1 MKDKNKERHEQLLAQ
16 ARQHW
21 KECTNDFAERDNRE
35 RGRQDALFAAGEQ
48 WEEKDKQQ
56 REQQGRPCLVFNR
69 MQGFLHMVENE
80 QRRNRTSIVISPVD
94 SDLDPETARID
105 QGLIRYI
112 QYNSRAEMAIQAA
125 FVEACRT
132 GLGCL
137 KLTGEYADGKSF
149 DQDLVIEQ
157 IPDAINRV
165 WWDPFAKLPDRSD
178 MRYCFESVTI
188 PRAAYK
194 ALYPKS
200 ELSNDTF
207 FTDLYGNQEDDWLLE
222 DAVRVATY
230 RYIEDVERTIVQLE
244 DGRVEYA
251 EDAQGARVV
260 AERIIT
266 EKHVRI
272 ATLNGHEVLDE
283 TEWKGSIIPV
293 FPVMG
298 EETYVDGRRVRFSL
312 THFAKEP
319 QMLYNFYRSNEAEA
333 VGLAPKAPW
342 VAAEGQ
348 IEGYEQIWQTAN
360 RLPHSTL
367 PYKPQTVAGVAVPPP
382 QRNTAEPPIQA
393 LSIGAAQASDDMK
406 AAVSIYDPSLGERSN
421 ETSGTAIAQRQQ
433 QAGLAN
439 LHFADNL
446 GMAMQACGRAIV
458 EVKPFYYDTD
468 RLVRIIGEDEK
479 QEVVRI
485 NAPFVD
491 AKGKQRQ
498 YDLTSAKYDVR
509 VSSGPS
515 FTTARQEAWAA
526 MTEWVRAYPRL
537 MEIVGDI
544 FFRASDM
551 PYADEIAER
560 VKKSI
565 DPNLTADKDEG
576 EAAIPPQVQ
585 AQMQALQQ
593 LVEQLTGALNQASD
607 EAAIKKAELDSRER
621 IANLDAMVKVAIEEA
636 RLGSAEAIEELRQ
649 SLTVMKQQLEA
660 VRAEREREMQQQ
672 QQQFQPE
679 GPGTDTGVGYPE
691 AA

>member
-1 MKDKNKERHEQLLAQ
+1 MSDKNERHAKLLKQ
-16 ARQHW
+16 AREHW
-21 KECTNDFAERDNRE
+21 KECTNDIAERDNRI
-35 RGRQDALFAAGEQ
+35 RGREDAAFAAGEQ
-48 WEEKDKQQ
+48 WDEADKRQ

-69 MQGFLHMVENE
+69 MLGFLHMVENE
-80 QRRNRTSIVISPVD
+80 QRRNRTSILISPVD
-94 SDLDPETARID
+94 SDLDPDTARID

-112 QYNSRAEMAIQAA
+112 QYNSRAEMAVQAA
-125 FVEACRT
+125 FMETCRT
-132 GLGCL
+132 GLGCW
-137 KLTGEYADGKSF
+137 KLTGQYAGGKTF

-178 MRYCFESVTI
+178 SRYVFESVTL
-188 PRAAYK
+188 PRAVHK
-194 ALYPKS
+194 ALYPNA
-200 ELSNDTF
+200 ELSNDAF

-230 RYIEDVERTIVQLE
+230 YYVEEVERKIVQLS
-244 DGRVEYA
+244 DGSVEYF
-251 EDAQGARVV
+251 EDVKEGARVV
-260 AERIIT
+260 AERTIT
-266 EKHVRI
+266 EKQVRI

-298 EETYVDGRRVRFSL
+298 EETFVDGRRVRFSL
-312 THFAKEP
+312 THFAKNP
-319 QMLYNFYRSNEAEA
+319 QMLFNFYRSNEAEA
-333 VGLAPKAPW
+333 VGLAPKSPW

-348 IEGYEQIWQTAN
+348 IEGYEQIWSTAN
-360 RLPHSTL
+360 RLPHSVL
-367 PYKPQTVAGVAVPPP
+367 PYKPIALNNQQSVPPP

-393 LSIGAAQASDDMK
+393 LSVGAAQAADDMK

-446 GMAMQACGRAIV
+446 GMAMNACGRAIV

-485 NAPFVD
+485 NAPFTD
-491 AKGKQRQ
+491 AKGVQRQ
-498 YDLTSAKYDVR
+498 YDLSSSKYDVR

-515 FTTARQEAWAA
+515 LMTQRQEAWAA
-526 MTEWVRAYPRL
+526 MTEWVRSSPEL
-537 MEIVGDI
+537 MQVAGDI
-544 FFRASDM
+544 IFRNSDI
-551 PYADEIAER
+551 PGAEEIAER
-560 VKKSI
+560 LKRTI

-576 EAAIPPQVQ
+576 QAAIPPQVQ
-585 AQMQALQQ
+585 AQVQALQQ
-593 LVEQLTGALNQASD
+593 LVEQLTAALNQASD

-621 IANLDAMVKVAIEEA
+621 IANLDAMVKVAIAEA
-636 RLGSAEAIEELRQ
+636 NLGSAEAIEELRQ
-649 SLTVMKQQLEA
+649 SLTFMKGELDA
-660 VRAEREREMQQQ
+660 MRAQREREMQQQ
-672 QQQFQPE
+672 FQPE
-679 GPGTDTGVGYPE
+679 GSGADTGAGYPE